1 MFFDNSYQN
10 LPQDFF
16 ERINPVP
23 VKDPQLIIFNNDL
36 GRSLGIDKK
45 INKKELAN
53 IFSGNEILKGSSPI
67 ALAYAG
73 HQFGNFVNQLGD
85 GRAVLL
91 GEVSTPNQERFDMQL
106 KGSGQTRFSRQG
118 DGRSPL
124 GPVIREYVVSEA
136 MNALGIPSTRSLAA
150 VTTGEKVFREV
161 FLPGGILTR
170 IAKSHIR
177 VGTFEYF
184 ATQKN
189 TENLKTL
196 ADYTIKRHFLS
207 LKDVAN
213 PYLSLL
219 EIVSERQIELISKW
233 MGVGFIH
240 GVMNTDNTS
249 IVGETIDYGPCAF
262 MDEYNPSTVFSSID
276 AHGRY
281 AFGNQPLIAQWNM
294 ACFANSL
301 LGLIDKDTEKAT
313 SKAQKVINNF
323 PNKMS
328 EAVMSVM
335 CKKIGLDSTKTNSQ
349 ETLTKLL
356 RIMLDN
362 KSDYTLTFRYLSEI
376 IKGKRDSLF
385 KQQFLEHNQI
395 SNWLKEW
402 KELIK
407 DQDLAKKEIVLSM
420 ESSNPV
426 FIPRNHLVERA
437 IEAAVENND
446 FSEMKT
452 LLTILS
458 KPYEEQSKYGEYMK
472 PPKPLEVVHQTF
484 CGT

>member
-1 MFFDNSYQN
+1 MLFDNSYQN

-23 VKDPQLIIFNNDL
+23 VRDPQLIIFNNDL
-36 GRSLGIDKK
+36 GKSLGIDQK
-45 INKKELAN
+45 INKKELAY

-73 HQFGNFVNQLGD
+73 HQYGNFVNQLGD

-106 KGSGQTRFSRQG
+106 KGSGQTKFSRQG

-161 FLPGGILTR
+161 LLPGGILTR

-184 ATQKN
+184 AAQKN

-196 ADYTIKRHFLS
+196 ADYTIKRHFPS
-207 LKDVAN
+207 LKDAAN

-219 EIVSERQIELISKW
+219 EIVSDRQIELISKW

-301 LGLIDKDTEKAT
+301 LALIDKDTEKAT
-313 SKAQKVINNF
+313 AKAQKVINNF
-323 PNKMS
+323 PNKMG
-328 EAVMSVM
+328 EAVMNVM
-335 CKKIGLDSTKTNSQ
+335 CKKIGLDGTKTNSH

-356 RIMLDN
+356 KIMLDN
-362 KSDYTLTFRYLSEI
+362 KSDYTLTFLYLSDI
-376 IKGKRDSLF
+376 IKGKGDNLF
-385 KQQFLEHNQI
+385 KQQFLKPNQI

-407 DQDLAKKEIVLSM
+407 DENLAKKAIALSM
-420 ESSNPV
+420 EGSNPA

-437 IEAAVENND
+437 IEAAVESND

-458 KPYEEQSKYGEYMK
+458 KPYEEQSRYGEYMK
-472 PPKPLEVVHQTF
+472 PPKSHEVVHQTF

>member
-1 MFFDNSYQN
+1 MLFDNSYQN

-36 GRSLGIDKK
+36 GRSLGIDQK

-136 MNALGIPSTRSLAA
+136 MNDLGIPSTRSLAA

-161 FLPGGILTR
+161 ILPGGILTR

-276 AHGRY
+276 AQGRY

-349 ETLTKLL
+349 EALTKLL

-376 IKGKRDSLF
+376 IKGKRDSSF

-458 KPYEEQSKYGEYMK
+458 NPYEEQSKYGEYMK

>member
-1 MFFDNSYQN
+1 
-10 LPQDFF
+10 
-16 ERINPVP
+16 
-23 VKDPQLIIFNNDL
+23 
-36 GRSLGIDKK
+36 
-45 INKKELAN
+45 
-53 IFSGNEILKGSSPI
+53 
-67 ALAYAG
+67 
-73 HQFGNFVNQLGD
+73 
-85 GRAVLL
+85 
-91 GEVSTPNQERFDMQL
+91 MQL

-184 ATQKN
+184 AAQKN

-196 ADYTIKRHFLS
+196 ADYTIKRHFPS

-349 ETLTKLL
+349 EALTKLL

-376 IKGKRDSLF
+376 IKGKRDSSF

>member
-1 MFFDNSYQN
+1 MLFDNSYQN

-36 GRSLGIDKK
+36 GRSLGIDQK

-161 FLPGGILTR
+161 ILPGGILTR

-349 ETLTKLL
+349 EALTKLL

-376 IKGKRDSLF
+376 IKGKRDSSF

-407 DQDLAKKEIVLSM
+407 GQDLAKKEIVLSM

>member
-1 MFFDNSYQN
+1 MLFDNSYQN

-36 GRSLGIDKK
+36 GRSLGIDQK

-161 FLPGGILTR
+161 ILPGGILTR

-349 ETLTKLL
+349 EALTKLL

-376 IKGKRDSLF
+376 IKGKRDSSF

-472 PPKPLEVVHQTF
+472 PPKPQEVVLQTF

>member
-1 MFFDNSYQN
+1 MLFDNSYQN

-36 GRSLGIDKK
+36 GRSLGIDQK

-161 FLPGGILTR
+161 ILPGGILTR

-313 SKAQKVINNF
+313 DKAQKVINNF

-349 ETLTKLL
+349 EALTKLL

-376 IKGKRDSLF
+376 IKGKRDSSF

>member
-1 MFFDNSYQN
+1 
-10 LPQDFF
+10 
-16 ERINPVP
+16 
-23 VKDPQLIIFNNDL
+23 
-36 GRSLGIDKK
+36 
-45 INKKELAN
+45 
-53 IFSGNEILKGSSPI
+53 LKGSSPI

-161 FLPGGILTR
+161 ILPGGILTR

-349 ETLTKLL
+349 EALTKLL

-376 IKGKRDSLF
+376 IKGKRDSSF

>member
-1 MFFDNSYQN
+1 MLFDNSYQN

-23 VKDPQLIIFNNDL
+23 VKDPHLIIFNNDL
-36 GRSLGIDKK
+36 GKSLGIDQK

-106 KGSGQTRFSRQG
+106 KGSGQTRYSRQG

-136 MNALGIPSTRSLAA
+136 MNALGIPTTRSLAA

-184 ATQKN
+184 AAQKN
-189 TENLKTL
+189 IENLKTL
-196 ADYTIKRHFLS
+196 ADYTIKRHFPS
-207 LKDVAN
+207 LKDATN
-213 PYLSLL
+213 SYLSLL
-219 EIVSERQIELISKW
+219 EIVSDRQIELISKW

-301 LGLIDKDTEKAT
+301 LVLIDKDTEKAT
-313 SKAQKVINNF
+313 AKAQKVINNF
-323 PNKMS
+323 PNKMG
-328 EAVMSVM
+328 EAVMNVM

-356 RIMLDN
+356 KIMLGN
-362 KSDYTLTFRYLSEI
+362 KSDYTLTFHYLSDI
-376 IKGKRDSLF
+376 VKGKGDNLF
-385 KQQFLEHNQI
+385 KQQFLKPNQI

-407 DQDLAKKEIVLSM
+407 DQNLAKKEITLSM
-420 ESSNPV
+420 ES
-426 FIPRNHLVERA
+426 
-437 IEAAVENND
+437 
-446 FSEMKT
+446 
-452 LLTILS
+452 
-458 KPYEEQSKYGEYMK
+458 
-472 PPKPLEVVHQTF
+472 
-484 CGT
+484 

>member
-1 MFFDNSYQN
+1 MLFDNSYQN

-23 VKDPQLIIFNNDL
+23 VRDPQLIIFNNDL
-36 GRSLGIDKK
+36 GKSLGIDQK

-73 HQFGNFVNQLGD
+73 HQYGNFVNQLGD

-161 FLPGGILTR
+161 LLPGGILTR

-184 ATQKN
+184 AAQKN

-196 ADYTIKRHFLS
+196 ADYTIKRHFPS

-313 SKAQKVINNF
+313 DKAQKVINNF

-328 EAVMSVM
+328 EAMMSVM
-335 CKKIGLDSTKTNSQ
+335 CKKIGLDSTKPNSK

-385 KQQFLEHNQI
+385 KQQFLEHKQI

-407 DQDLAKKEIVLSM
+407 DQNLDKKEIASSM
-420 ESSNPV
+420 ESLNPV
-426 FIPRNHLVERA
+426 FIPRNHLIERA
-437 IEAAVENND
+437 IKAAVENND

-458 KPYEEQSKYGEYMK
+458 KPYEEQSKYDEYMK
-472 PPKPLEVVHQTF
+472 PPKPHEVVHQTF

>member
-1 MFFDNSYQN
+1 MLFDNSYQN

-23 VKDPQLIIFNNDL
+23 VRDPQLIIFNNDL
-36 GRSLGIDKK
+36 GKSLGIDQK

-73 HQFGNFVNQLGD
+73 HQYGNFVNQLGD

-91 GEVSTPNQERFDMQL
+91 GEVNTPNQERFDMQL

-161 FLPGGILTR
+161 LLPGGILTR

-184 ATQKN
+184 AAQKN

-196 ADYTIKRHFLS
+196 ADYTIKRHFPS
-207 LKDVAN
+207 LKDAAN
-213 PYLSLL
+213 SYLSLL
-219 EIVSERQIELISKW
+219 EIISDRQIELISKW

-301 LGLIDKDTEKAT
+301 LALIDKDTEKAT
-313 SKAQKVINNF
+313 AKAQKVINNF
-323 PNKMS
+323 PNKMG
-328 EAVMSVM
+328 EAVMNVM
-335 CKKIGLDSTKTNSQ
+335 CKKIGLDGTKTNSH

-356 RIMLDN
+356 KIMLDN
-362 KSDYTLTFRYLSEI
+362 KSDYTLTFLYLSDI
-376 IKGKRDSLF
+376 IKGKGDKLF
-385 KQQFLEHNQI
+385 EQQFLKPNQI

-407 DQDLAKKEIVLSM
+407 DENLANKAIAFSM
-420 ESSNPV
+420 EGSNPV

-437 IEAAVENND
+437 IEAAVESND

-458 KPYEEQSKYGEYMK
+458 KPYEEQSRYGEYMK
-472 PPKPLEVVHQTF
+472 PPKSHEVVHQTF

>member
-1 MFFDNSYQN
+1 
-10 LPQDFF
+10 
-16 ERINPVP
+16 
-23 VKDPQLIIFNNDL
+23 
-36 GRSLGIDKK
+36 
-45 INKKELAN
+45 
-53 IFSGNEILKGSSPI
+53 
-67 ALAYAG
+67 
-73 HQFGNFVNQLGD
+73 
-85 GRAVLL
+85 
-91 GEVSTPNQERFDMQL
+91 MQL

-161 FLPGGILTR
+161 ILPGGILTR

-184 ATQKN
+184 AAQKN

-196 ADYTIKRHFLS
+196 ADYTIKRHFPS

-313 SKAQKVINNF
+313 DKAQKVINNF

-328 EAVMSVM
+328 EALMSVM

-356 RIMLDN
+356 RIIIDN

-376 IKGKRDSLF
+376 IKGKRESWF

-407 DQDLAKKEIVLSM
+407 DQDLAKKEIFLSM
-420 ESSNPV
+420 ERS
-426 FIPRNHLVERA
+426 
-437 IEAAVENND
+437 
-446 FSEMKT
+446 
-452 LLTILS
+452 
-458 KPYEEQSKYGEYMK
+458 
-472 PPKPLEVVHQTF
+472 
-484 CGT
+484 

>member
-1 MFFDNSYQN
+1 MLFDNSYQN

-36 GRSLGIDKK
+36 GRSLGIDQK

-349 ETLTKLL
+349 EALTKLL

-376 IKGKRDSLF
+376 IKGKRDSSF

>member
-1 MFFDNSYQN
+1 MLFDNSYQN

-23 VKDPQLIIFNNDL
+23 VRDPQLIIFNNDL
-36 GRSLGIDKK
+36 GKSLGIDQK
-45 INKKELAN
+45 ISKKELAN

-73 HQFGNFVNQLGD
+73 HQYGNFVNQLGD

-161 FLPGGILTR
+161 LLPGGILTR

-184 ATQKN
+184 AAQKN

-196 ADYTIKRHFLS
+196 ADYTIKRHFPS
-207 LKDVAN
+207 LKDAAN

-219 EIVSERQIELISKW
+219 EIVSDRQIELISKW

-301 LGLIDKDTEKAT
+301 LALIDKDTEKAT
-313 SKAQKVINNF
+313 AKAQKVINNF
-323 PNKMS
+323 PNKMG
-328 EAVMSVM
+328 EAVMNVM
-335 CKKIGLDSTKTNSQ
+335 CKKIGLDGTKTNSH

-356 RIMLDN
+356 KIMLDN
-362 KSDYTLTFRYLSEI
+362 KSDYTLTFLYLSDI
-376 IKGKRDSLF
+376 IKGKGDNLF
-385 KQQFLEHNQI
+385 KQQFLKPNQI

-407 DQDLAKKEIVLSM
+407 DENLAKKAIALSM
-420 ESSNPV
+420 EGSNPV

-437 IEAAVENND
+437 IEAAVESND

-458 KPYEEQSKYGEYMK
+458 KPYEEQSRYGEYMK
-472 PPKPLEVVHQTF
+472 PPKSHEVVHQTF

>member
-1 MFFDNSYQN
+1 MLFDNSYQN

-36 GRSLGIDKK
+36 GRSLGIDQK

-161 FLPGGILTR
+161 ILPGGILTR

-349 ETLTKLL
+349 EALTKLL

-376 IKGKRDSLF
+376 IKGKRDSSF

-472 PPKPLEVVHQTF
+472 PPKPHEVVHQTF

>member
-1 MFFDNSYQN
+1 MLFDNSYQN

-36 GRSLGIDKK
+36 GRSLGIDQK

-184 ATQKN
+184 AAQKH
-189 TENLKTL
+189 TGNLKTL
-196 ADYTIKRHFLS
+196 ADYTIKRHFPS
-207 LKDVAN
+207 LKGAAN

-281 AFGNQPLIAQWNM
+281 AFGNQPMIAQWNM

-301 LGLIDKDTEKAT
+301 LALIDKDTEKAT

-349 ETLTKLL
+349 EALTKLL

-376 IKGKRDSLF
+376 IKGKRDSSF